1 MVIVI
6 RHCLL
11 LANVMQISALLSPTL
26 RTHTMS
32 HIHTCA
38 STHTHTHTHTSTSST
53 SSTSLSSSTNTN
65 GDATKQ
71 ESARAGE
78 DGYSLL
84 RQPLTWDSSVDPS
97 FDTPMSMDGSEDD
110 LRNKDAEWFQN
121 MSTAR
126 SSSSSSRSVMG
137 NKDENGMNG
146 SNQMPK
152 KQRKMEFEQTLDLF
166 QRTLDTLDYP
176 IVLNALK
183 DNCGTAPAKIIVDES
198 TSKGQGKS
206 KTINRKKAKIAKDDI
221 RNMGLTAPD
230 VQGAHERYQALKEM
244 KIILAGDAEIPRNPK
259 TKTKAKKIERPPLT
273 SSNFDISPMM
283 TKIDDGGVLDGPDV
297 LEFTTILNA
306 CWKVSDWCND
316 LEHAKIWSVEGVM
329 NDSDDAQDENEN
341 EKPFQE
347 LPKLGRHIYVD
358 IDLLDLLEDAF
369 DDKGRLSGT
378 TFQGIGRLR
387 AKVRAL
393 KSDILSTLDTLM
405 SSPSIKN
412 KLSLE
417 SGGSLYSEV
426 NGRIVIPV
434 QEKYKSSVG
443 IIHDSSRSGKTHY
456 VEPSEV
462 VGPTNEMNQAIM
474 ELKQEEMKV
483 WRMLTKEIVDHR
495 EDIERSIAAVA
506 QLDLVMARI
515 RLADRISGVIPE
527 VKDEG
532 VISLKTAKH
541 PVLLLR
547 ELENVVGSDIDL
559 GAGKN
564 QGLVSYFMLCALH
577 FLACLYLFLFYLVM
591 NFCNMDAYLALEEI

>member
-1 MVIVI
+1 MNID
-6 RHCLL
+6 
-11 LANVMQISALLSPTL
+11 TL
-26 RTHTMS
+26 HF
-32 HIHTCA
+32 HHTCTIHRNRR
-38 STHTHTHTHTSTSST
+38 STC
-53 SSTSLSSSTNTN
+53 LSSSTTPNADTDTDANKDTDIN
-65 GDATKQ
+65 GPTIDIPMKD
-71 ESARAGE
+71 SARAGE

-84 RQPLTWDSSVDPS
+84 RQPLTWDSNVDPS
-97 FDTPMSMDGSEDD
+97 FDTPLSMDESEDD
-110 LRNKDAEWFQN
+110 LRNKNAEWFQN
-121 MSTAR
+121 MSTRAR
-126 SSSSSSRSVMG
+126 TGNASNNNMNNRG
-137 NKDENGMNG
+137 NNQKWENKDM
-146 SNQMPK
+146 SNSSKAPNK

-198 TSKGQGKS
+198 TSKSQGHGQGQGQGQGGNK
-206 KTINRKKAKIAKDDI
+206 RKKAKIPLDDI
-221 RNMGLTAPD
+221 RNMGLTAPH
-230 VQGAHERYQALKEM
+230 VLGAHERYQAVKEM

-259 TKTKAKKIERPPLT
+259 TKSKSKKIERPPLS

-283 TKIDDGGVLDGPDV
+283 NKIDEGGVLDGPDV
-297 LEFTTILNA
+297 LEFATILKA

-316 LEHAKIWSVEGVM
+316 LERAKIWSVEGVT
-329 NDSDDAQDENEN
+329 NDHDHNNDDN

-358 IDLLDLLEDAF
+358 IDLLDLLEGAF

-483 WRMLTKEIVDHR
+483 WRMLTKEIVDNR

-564 QGLVSYFMLCALH
+564 QGLVSL
-577 FLACLYLFLFYLVM
+577 
-591 NFCNMDAYLALEEI
+591 